1 MSEII
6 VRTHVRKVV
15 EEIDQQKVIN
25 ISNDFFVEL
34 CKKVED
40 IVKDSCKRARANGR
54 NTVMG
59 KDL

>member
-1 MSEII
+1 MKDVI
-6 VRTHVRKVV
+6 VKAQIRKIVDKYDEKRKV
-15 EEIDQQKVIN
+15 N

-34 CKKVED
+34 SKKVEG
-40 IVKDSCKRARANGR
+40 IILNSCKRARSNGR

>member
-1 MSEII
+1 MKDVI
-6 VRTHVRKVV
+6 VKAQIRNIVDKYDEKRKV
-15 EEIDQQKVIN
+15 N

-34 CKKVED
+34 SKKVEET
-40 IVKDSCKRARANGR
+40 ILDSCKRARANGR